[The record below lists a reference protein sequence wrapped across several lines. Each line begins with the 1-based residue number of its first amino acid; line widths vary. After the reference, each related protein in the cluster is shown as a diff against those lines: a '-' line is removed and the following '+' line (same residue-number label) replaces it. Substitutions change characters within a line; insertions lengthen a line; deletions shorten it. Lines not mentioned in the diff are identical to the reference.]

1 MKKNRI
7 AHATRALPAE
17 TLLVRRPLVKA
28 LSWALPALG
37 LAGGGALAQDTGATA
52 GTLPAVTV
60 RADSEQ
66 GLPERQGMGR
76 IELAP
81 RRAATSDTARL
92 LADVPGAAV
101 NAAGGVSSLPSL
113 HGLADDRLRIK
124 VDGMD
129 LIASCPNHMNP
140 ALSYIDPTQLGALT
154 VYAGL
159 SPVSSGGDSIGGS
172 ILAESR
178 PPEFATAEQGTL
190 NKGEVGASYRSNNNA
205 RSLNLSATHATQNVS
220 LRYDGSLSQ
229 ADNYTAGDDFKTY
242 DFTGRVGHTLPRDE
256 VGSTAYF
263 TRNHALSLAAKQGDH
278 LFEARLGVQAM
289 PYQLYPNQRMDM
301 LGNDQQSINLA
312 YTGQMGWG
320 VLQARLYHET
330 VDHFMDFGADKRYW
344 YGGQSNS
351 TVDPVN
357 GYPCSPISGGMTGC
371 AAGMPMYTEGKTTGL
386 TVKGEVNLKDG
397 DLLRLGTEFQRYAVN
412 DWWPPSGA
420 GMWPGTFWNIRDGER
435 NRSALFAEWEGQIKP
450 QWKGL
455 LGARVERVTMDA
467 GDVVGYS
474 ATSDGM
480 PPREHFQ
487 LRDATLFNAAN
498 RASTDHNVDLTA
510 LARWTVSPTQTV
522 EFGFA
527 HKERSPNVYEKFPW
541 STWQMA
547 ALMNNFVGDGNGY
560 VGNLA
565 LKPEKA
571 NTVSATFDW
580 HAEDQR
586 WGFKATPY
594 FTRVSDYIDAVQWDS
609 KNNVPATTL
618 AVDQFSVLKYV
629 NQSARIYGL
638 DLSGHLPLAQ
648 NAWGQWGL
656 KGLLNLTRGKNLE
669 TGDGLIH
676 IMPANAKL
684 TLTQQQGGWNNSA
697 ELVMVGAK
705 THVSTM
711 RNEVTTPG
719 YALVNLRGSYSWGDV
734 RLDFGVENL
743 FDRFYDLPT
752 GGAYVGQGTTMS
764 NPTLPNYPQW
774 GTAVPGMG
782 RSFYVGM
789 NLSF

>member
-1 MKKNRI
+1 MKKRPFPQAMALALPTLGLLCAQ
-7 AHATRALPAE
+7 AHAQTPGDASLP
-17 TLLVRRPLVKA
+17 T
-28 LSWALPALG
+28 
-37 LAGGGALAQDTGATA
+37 
-52 GTLPAVTV
+52 VTV
-60 RADSEQ
+60 TAQPELS
-66 GLPERQGMGR
+66 LPQPQAMGQTV
-76 IELAP
+76 LLP
-81 RRAATSDTARL
+81 RRASTSDTASL
-92 LADVPGAAV
+92 LADVPGASV
-101 NAAGGVSSLPSL
+101 NGAGGVSSLPAL
-113 HGLADDRLRIK
+113 RGLADDRLRIK

-159 SPVSSGGDSIGGS
+159 SPVSTGGDSIGGS

-178 PPEFATAEQGTL
+178 APAFAAPGQGTL
-190 NKGEVGASYRSNNNA
+190 HKGEVGVSYRSNNGA
-205 RSLNLSATHATQNVS
+205 RSLNLSATHATQDFS
-220 LRYDGSLSQ
+220 LRYDGSLSK
-229 ADNYTAGDDFKTY
+229 ADNYSAGDDFKTY

-263 TRNHALSLAAKQGDH
+263 TRNHALSLAVKRDDH
-278 LFEARLGVQAM
+278 LFEARLGVQDM
-289 PYQLYPNQRMDM
+289 PYQLYPNQRMDL
-301 LGNDQQSINLA
+301 LGNDQRSLNLG
-312 YTGQMGWG
+312 YTGQMDWG

-344 YGGQSNS
+344 YGSASGGA
-351 TVDPVN
+351 TALD
-357 GYPCSPISGGMTGC
+357 GLPCSPIGPSCG
-371 AAGMPMYTEGKTTGL
+371 AGMPMYTEGKTTGL
-386 TVKGEVNLKDG
+386 TVQGEVSLQDG
-397 DLLRLGTEFQRYAVN
+397 DLLRLGTEFQRYSIN

-435 NRSALFAEWEGQIKP
+435 HRSALFAEWEGQLKP

-467 GDVVGYS
+467 GDVAGYNP
-474 ATSDGM
+474 AGGG
-480 PPREHFQ
+480 FQ
-487 LRDATLFNAAN
+487 ARDAALFNATEH
-498 RASTDHNVDLTA
+498 ASSDRNIDLTA
-510 LARWTVSPTQTV
+510 LARWTVSATQDI

-527 HKERSPNVYEKFPW
+527 HKERSPNVYERFTW

-594 FTRVSDYIDAVQWDS
+594 LTRMSDHIDAVQW
-609 KNNVPATTL
+609 NATTNAPATTL
-618 AVDQFSVLKYV
+618 AVDKFSVLKYV

-638 DLSGHLPLAQ
+638 DLSGHMPLAQ
-648 NAWGQWGL
+648 NDWGQWGL
-656 KGLLNLTRGKNLE
+656 QGLLNLTRDKNLT

-676 IMPANAKL
+676 TMPLNAKL
-684 TLTQQQGGWNNSA
+684 TLTQQQGGWHNSA

-711 RNEVTTPG
+711 RNEVSTPG
-719 YALVNLRGSYSWGDV
+719 YALVNLRGSHRWGDV

-743 FDRFYDLPT
+743 FDTCYALPT
-752 GGAYVGQGTTMS
+752 GGAYVGQGTTMT
-764 NPTLPNYPQW
+764 NPALPNYPQW

-782 RSFYVGM
+782 RTLYAGVNVTF
-789 NLSF
+789 

>member
-1 MKKNRI
+1 MSPMKKRPFPQAMALALPTLGLLCAQ
-7 AHATRALPAE
+7 AHAQTTGEASLP
-17 TLLVRRPLVKA
+17 T
-28 LSWALPALG
+28 
-37 LAGGGALAQDTGATA
+37 
-52 GTLPAVTV
+52 VTV
-60 RADSEQ
+60 TAQPELS
-66 GLPERQGMGR
+66 LPQPQAMGQTV
-76 IELAP
+76 LLP
-81 RRAATSDTARL
+81 RRASTSDTASL
-92 LADVPGAAV
+92 LADVPGASV
-101 NAAGGVSSLPSL
+101 NGAGGVSSLPAL
-113 HGLADDRLRIK
+113 RGLADDRLRIK

-159 SPVSSGGDSIGGS
+159 SPVSTGGDSIGGS

-178 PPEFATAEQGTL
+178 APAFAAPGQGTL
-190 NKGEVGASYRSNNNA
+190 HKGEIGASYRSNNGA
-205 RSLNLSATHATQNVS
+205 RSLNLSATHATQDFS
-220 LRYDGSLSQ
+220 LRYDGSLSK
-229 ADNYTAGDDFKTY
+229 ADNYSAGDDFKTY
-242 DFTGRVGHTLPRDE
+242 AFTGRVGHTLPRDE

-263 TRNHALSLAAKQGDH
+263 TRNHALSLAVKRDDH
-278 LFEARLGVQAM
+278 LFEARLGVQDM

-301 LGNDQQSINLA
+301 LNNDQRSLNLG
-312 YTGQMGWG
+312 YTGQMDWG

-344 YGGQSNS
+344 YGSASGGA
-351 TVDPVN
+351 TALD
-357 GYPCSPISGGMTGC
+357 GLPCSPIGPSC

-397 DLLRLGTEFQRYAVN
+397 DLLRLGTELQQYSIN

-420 GMWPGTFWNIRDGER
+420 GMWPDTFWNIRDGER
-435 NRSALFAEWEGQIKP
+435 HRSALFAEWEGQLKP

-467 GDVVGYS
+467 GDVVGYNP
-474 ATSDGM
+474 AGGG
-480 PPREHFQ
+480 FQ
-487 LRDATLFNAAN
+487 ARDAALFNATEH
-498 RASTDHNVDLTA
+498 ASSDRNIDLTA
-510 LARWTVSPTQTV
+510 LARWTVSATQDI

-527 HKERSPNVYEKFPW
+527 HKERSPNVYERFTW

-580 HAEDQR
+580 HAQDQR

-594 FTRVSDYIDAVQWDS
+594 LTRVSDYIDAVQW
-609 KNNVPATTL
+609 NATTNAPATTL
-618 AVDQFSVLKYV
+618 VVDKFSVLKYV

-638 DLSGHLPLAQ
+638 DLSGHMPLAQ

-656 KGLLNLTRGKNLE
+656 QGLLNLTRGQNLE

-676 IMPANAKL
+676 TMPLNARL
-684 TLTQQQGGWNNSA
+684 TLTQQQGGWHNSA

-719 YALVNLRGSYSWGDV
+719 YALVNLRGSHRWGNV

-743 FDRFYDLPT
+743 FDTLYYLPT

-764 NPTLPNYPQW
+764 NPALPNYPQW
-774 GTAVPGMG
+774 GTAVPGAG
-782 RSFYVGM
+782 RTLYAGVNVTF
-789 NLSF
+789 